1 MVFFM
6 VLPSLAITHDDG
18 ATVPVILDSDKL
30 YTCVCEYARTSRCE
44 VMLPATMLRLQLL
57 QDVQDFL
64 KLAEEGVI
72 VERCELAEVVAVT
85 IAVEEENSIH
95 KSTSRY

>member
-18 ATVPVILDSDKL
+18 ATVPVILNSDEL
-30 YTCVCEYARTSRCE
+30 YTCVCEYTRASRCE
-44 VMLPATMLRLQLL
+44 VVLPATMLRFQLL

-64 KLAEEGVI
+64 KLTEEGVI
-72 VERCELAEVVAVT
+72 VERCELAEVIAVA
-85 IAVEEENSIH
+85 IAVEEENSVH
-95 KSTSRY
+95 ENTSR